1 MKKIVITGANG
12 QLGTEIRMASGA
24 LPSFEFLY
32 TDYDTL
38 DITDEGALEGF
49 LERECPAFL
58 VNCAA
63 YTAVDRA
70 EQEPAAAKELNA
82 RAPGLLARCCL
93 TTGTRLIHIST
104 DYVFDGCQCRPY
116 TEEDPVSPLGVY
128 GHTKREGEI
137 NALLNPQT
145 LIIRTSW
152 LYSRFGANFVKTMIR
167 LGNEKPAVKVVFDQ
181 TGSPTCA
188 ADLAGAILK
197 IIALSDH
204 NPGSWIPGIY
214 HYSNE
219 GVCSWY
225 DFALAIHRAAGIS
238 CRVDPVV
245 SKDFVTLASRP
256 HYSVL
261 NKARIKSV
269 YGLTIP
275 HWLESL
281 EKTVTEIKTR

>member
-93 TTGTRLIHIST
+93 TTGTRLIH
-104 DYVFDGCQCRPY
+104 
-116 TEEDPVSPLGVY
+116 
-128 GHTKREGEI
+128 
-137 NALLNPQT
+137 
-145 LIIRTSW
+145 
-152 LYSRFGANFVKTMIR
+152 
-167 LGNEKPAVKVVFDQ
+167 
-181 TGSPTCA
+181 
-188 ADLAGAILK
+188 
-197 IIALSDH
+197 
-204 NPGSWIPGIY
+204 
-214 HYSNE
+214 
-219 GVCSWY
+219 
-225 DFALAIHRAAGIS
+225 
-238 CRVDPVV
+238 
-245 SKDFVTLASRP
+245 
-256 HYSVL
+256 
-261 NKARIKSV
+261 
-269 YGLTIP
+269 
-275 HWLESL
+275 
-281 EKTVTEIKTR
+281 